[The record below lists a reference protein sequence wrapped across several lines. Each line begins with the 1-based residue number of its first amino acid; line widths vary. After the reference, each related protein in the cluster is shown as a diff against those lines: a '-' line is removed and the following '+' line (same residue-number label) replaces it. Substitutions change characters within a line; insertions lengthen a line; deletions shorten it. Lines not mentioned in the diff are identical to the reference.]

1 MKLRKTTG
9 ETNEPNEAGET
20 DEPGEPNEPGEANE
34 PDKPGEPD
42 EPGDAGEADGRE
54 RVYGPLV
61 IAYLFLGGI
70 AAGGFFAMAA
80 WSLAFERSTSAI
92 GRAPSDADG
101 YRRRTGNAIA
111 APARNAS
118 SISLRCTQAFASLQA
133 RMYTLCLLLLALAV
147 ALLLWD
153 LGRPERA
160 LLVLLHPHATVITF
174 GAFCLVVE
182 TALGFLLVL
191 GSLFRL
197 TFAQG
202 RLKRAAEILCCAF
215 SLATM
220 AYTGVFL
227 VGNLAVPFWNTWT
240 IAAVFTCSSLSGGI
254 SLLLLADYFIKDQ
267 TLLLRAV
274 RPLQKCHL
282 ACLATEAASITLFMS
297 VAFGNPNAQGSLD
310 VLFSPGMLATAT
322 VGVLGC
328 GLVAP
333 ALLETYSLA
342 RKECRA
348 VPVSDVLCLFGG
360 LCLRYCVIACGG
372 I

>member
-1 MKLRKTTG
+1 M
-9 ETNEPNEAGET
+9 
-20 DEPGEPNEPGEANE
+20 
-34 PDKPGEPD
+34 
-42 EPGDAGEADGRE
+42 
-54 RVYGPLV
+54 YGALV
-61 IAYLFLGGI
+61 IAYLFLGGV

-80 WSLAFERSTSAI
+80 WSLAFERSTCANAWTHANA
-92 GRAPSDADG
+92 GG
-101 YRRRTGNAIA
+101 LGRRTGNAVA
-111 APARNAS
+111 ASARAANGAL
-118 SISLRCTQAFASLQA
+118 LRRAQAFSSLQA
-133 RMYTLCLLLLALAV
+133 RMYTLCLALLALAV

-174 GAFCLVVE
+174 GAFCLVTE
-182 TALGFLLVL
+182 LALGSLLVL

-197 TFAQG
+197 PFAQG
-202 RLKRAAEILCCAF
+202 RLKRAAEALCCAF

-227 VGNLAVPFWNTWT
+227 VGNLAVPLWNTWT
-240 IAAVFTCSSLSGGI
+240 IAAVFTCSSLSGGV

-274 RPLQKCHL
+274 RAVQKCHL
-282 ACLATEAASITLFMS
+282 VCLAAEAASIALFMG
-297 VAFGNPNAQGSLD
+297 VAFGNPAAQSSLD
-310 VLFSPGMLATAT
+310 LLLSPDMLATAV
-322 VGVLGC
+322 VGALGC

-333 ALLETYSLA
+333 ALLETYSLT
-342 RKECRA
+342 RKECRTI
-348 VPVSDVLCLFGG
+348 PVSDVLCLFGG